1 MKKLLQ
7 NTSFA
12 ATFILLLLLQGCLK
26 DSYKKTYRYTYYQP
40 VYKTS
45 AEVRA
50 NIKNNPSQ
58 PVEKPGK
65 IYVKG
70 SYIFLNEVDKGIHVI
85 DNSNPLQPQRIAFIN
100 IPGNRDLA
108 VKDNTLFADL
118 YTDLVAIDIS
128 DPHNVVLKKIVE
140 GVFPDRYYNNSFIPD
155 STKVI
160 ASWERRDTT
169 VTEQNTFY
177 GWLKNANV
185 FMDYAAASNSGA
197 AGQSVSPYG
206 YGGSTA
212 RFSIVINRLYT
223 VGNSEL
229 SVFNISQTEAPSFV
243 TKKNIGWN
251 IETIY
256 PFADKLFI
264 GSQTGMFIYDIGSAD
279 NPVQVGQFAH
289 VASCDPVI
297 SDGKFAYVTLRSGTV
312 CGRNTNELEV
322 LVLNNLTN
330 PALVKTYS
338 LFNPSGLSKDGLLL
352 FVCDGTDGLKVFNA
366 NDVTNLR
373 LIKTIGGI
381 EPSDVIAFNDIALVV
396 AKDGLYQYSYS
407 DVNNIRLLS
416 KINIQN

>member
-7 NTSFA
+7 NTPFA
-12 ATFILLLLLQGCLK
+12 ACLIVMLLQGCLK

-50 NIKNNPSQ
+50 NIKNNPAQ
-58 PVEKPGK
+58 PIEKPGK
-65 IYVKG
+65 IYVTG
-70 SYIFLNEVDKGIHVI
+70 TFIFLNEVDKGVHVI
-85 DNSNPLQPQRIAFIN
+85 DNANPLQPQRIAFIN
-100 IPGNRDLA
+100 IPGNRELA

-128 DPHNVVLKKIVE
+128 DPHNVALKKVVE
-140 GVFPDRYYNNSFIPD
+140 GVFPYRYYNSSFTPD

-160 ASWERRDTT
+160 AGWERRDTT
-169 VTEQNTFY
+169 ITEQNTFY
-177 GWLKNANV
+177 GWLRNANV
-185 FMDYAAASNSGA
+185 FMDYAALSNSGA
-197 AGQSVSPYG
+197 GGQSVSPYG

-212 RFSIVINRLYT
+212 RFTIVNNRLYT

-229 SVFNISQTEAPSFV
+229 SVFNISQTETPYFV

-251 IETIY
+251 IETLY
-256 PFADKLFI
+256 PFAGKLFI

-312 CGRNTNELEV
+312 CGRNTNELDV
-322 LVLNNLTN
+322 LALNNLTN
-330 PALVKTYS
+330 PALMKTYS
-338 LFNPSGLSKDGLLL
+338 LFNPSGLSKDGALL
-352 FVCDGTDGLKVFNA
+352 FVCDGTDGLKLFNA
-366 NDVTNLR
+366 NDVSNLR
-373 LIKTIGGI
+373 LIKNIGGI
-381 EPSDVIAFNDIALVV
+381 EPSDVIAFNGNALVV
-396 AKDGLYQYSYS
+396 AKDGLYQYNYS
-407 DVNNIRLLS
+407 DVNNIRMLS